1 MALESATYINDLN
14 ASNPASSDSLK
25 EADDHLRL
33 VKQVIKNT
41 FPNITGPVT
50 AAQGALNSPFP
61 VGGIIMWSG
70 SIASIPSGWTLC
82 NGTAVT
88 RSDGSGT
95 ITPPDL
101 RNRFIVGAGDTYAVA
116 ATGGATSVTLA
127 TANLPSHNHTVSVS
141 GSTGAAGSHSHGVS
155 DPGHSHSIGL
165 FGSYQSSVGT
175 GLNGNTQRY
184 GADTGSTSS
193 SGTGISIAAVGDH
206 THSLSISASIGNTGS
221 GTAFSTLPPYYA
233 LAYIMKI

>member
-50 AAQGALNSPFP
+50 ATQGSLNSPFP
-61 VGGIIMWSG
+61 VGGIILWSG
-70 SIASIPSGWTLC
+70 SVASIPSGWTLC
-82 NGTAVT
+82 NGVAVP

-101 RNRFIVGAGDTYAVA
+101 RNRFVVGAGDTYAVA
-116 ATGGATSVTLA
+116 GTGGASSVTLA
-127 TANLPSHNHTVSVS
+127 TANLPAHNHSVSVS
-141 GSTGAAGSHSHGVS
+141 GSTGAAGSHSHGVN
-155 DPGHSHSIGL
+155 DPGHAHTIQL
-165 FGSYQSSVGT
+165 LGSYQSSVGT

-184 GADTGSTSS
+184 GATTGGTDAA
-193 SGTGISIAAVGDH
+193 GTGISIAAVGDH

-221 GTAFSTLPPYYA
+221 GTAFGILPPYYA